1 MRKIFAGVALATL
14 AASPAMAA
22 PMATD
27 FNLITDQIE
36 YDEIGGDNNLNA
48 LAFDDAESNLIG
60 GGVDHFDDALGIFID
75 GNPFLDTGTLDVVD
89 NGDSFSINSGIQAF
103 GDVDVQVAFELFDG
117 TPVARQIVTFQ
128 NTGTGQ
134 ASLSASW
141 ANNTGNDGSQVLVDD
156 SSGNN
161 ALGLDDTWVTTAD
174 TADPTAVNSETNVW
188 VFGGGTPGNFL
199 VPTLVSLL
207 DGVPGGDF
215 GTSGDQGFN
224 AVFDLTLDPGE
235 TAALMFF
242 VGTPAGNGLGGLT
255 FGDQFDN
262 LNTPFFANLID
273 DLSGTQR
280 AQILNFDL
288 SGITVVPT
296 PGPIALLGLGLA
308 GLAGLRRRKR

>member
-1 MRKIFAGVALATL
+1 MRTIVAGVALATL
-14 AASPAMAA
+14 TAGPAVAA
-22 PMATD
+22 PMETFFD
-27 FNLITDQIE
+27 LDTDQIFYE
-36 YDEIGGDNNLNA
+36 EIGGLNDLNA
-48 LAFDDAESNLIG
+48 LAFNDANSAPIG
-60 GGVDHFDDALGIFID
+60 GGGDHFDDALGIFID
-75 GNPFLDTGTLDVVD
+75 GNPFLDTGTLDLVD

-128 NTGTGQ
+128 NTGAGQ
-134 ASLSASW
+134 TSLSASW
-141 ANNTGNDGSQVLVDD
+141 ANNTGNDGGQVLVDD
-156 SSGNN
+156 SSGNA

-174 TADPTAVNSETNVW
+174 TADAAAVNSETNVW

-207 DGVPGGDF
+207 DGAPGGDF
-215 GTSGDQGFN
+215 GTSGDEGFN

-255 FGDQFDN
+255 FGDQFNN
-262 LNTPFFANLID
+262 LNTQFFANLID

-280 AQILNFDL
+280 SQIVNFDL
-288 SGITVVPT
+288 SGITAIAA

-308 GLAGLRRRKR
+308 GLAGLRRRKG